1 MVVWERTGVRPQE
14 LDDLVELPESC
25 YGAWKAFVELHDAR
39 GSNGFGINPI
49 SYTDILAYCTLTQ
62 NQLDPWE
69 VDLVRAF
76 DREAMKAH
84 HEQMKREQNKKPKS
98 TH

>member
-25 YGAWKAFVELHDAR
+25 YESWKVFVELHDAR

-49 SYTDILAYCTLTQ
+49 SYQDLLAYCQLTHTY
-62 NQLDPWE
+62 LEPWE
-69 VDLVRAF
+69 VDLIRKF
-76 DREAMKAH
+76 DREALKVYQ
-84 HEQMKREQNKKPKS
+84 EQARREQNKKPS
-98 TH
+98 